1 MAELKRMC
9 DDHFHKREEDDAKIK
24 DLEGRIA
31 ETRKKREES
40 KAIRL
45 AKEAEKNEKLEAL
58 KAQHAKEEAEKVASQ
73 KARQA
78 EILAGEIFKISNFK
92 ISKFQK
98 IQKIQNI
105 KPWPV
110 DMTKRLLEHGVVK
123 NVD

>member
-9 DDHFHKREEDDAKIK
+9 DDHFQKRKEDDEKIK

-45 AKEAEKNEKLEAL
+45 AKENEKNEKLEAL
-58 KAQHAKEEAEKVASQ
+58 KAQHAKEEAEKVATQ

-78 EILAGEIFKISNFK
+78 EILAGRIFTVNFRVT
-92 ISKFQK
+92 SDTYQ
-98 IQKIQNI
+98 
-105 KPWPV
+105 
-110 DMTKRLLEHGVVK
+110 LG
-123 NVD
+123 